1 MNHLGTR
8 TLETE
13 RLILRE
19 FVPEDAVPMNRNWA
33 ADPEVTAF
41 LTWPPHASLHITEEV
56 IRQWIR
62 GYQRPDFYQWA
73 IELKELGQP
82 IGSISV
88 VEHDSDVGRCHIGY
102 CLGKAWWHKG
112 IMTEALSAVM
122 TFLFCEV
129 QANRID
135 SRHDPRNPH
144 SGAVM
149 RKCGMVF
156 EGTHRQSDRNN
167 RGICDASWY
176 AALRAD
182 LKD

>member
-1 MNHLGTR
+1 MNHLGTKL
-8 TLETE
+8 LETD

-19 FVPEDAVPMNRNWA
+19 FVPEDAPAMYRNWA
-33 ADPEVTAF
+33 ADPEVTRF

-62 GYQRPDFYQWA
+62 GYQKPDFYEWA
-73 IELKELGQP
+73 IELKELHQP

-88 VEHDSDVGRCHIGY
+88 VELDNEVGRCHVGY
-102 CLGKAWWHKG
+102 CLGKQWWNKG
-112 IMTEALSAVM
+112 VMTEALGAVM
-122 TFLFCEV
+122 SFLFDEV

-135 SRHDPRNPH
+135 SRHDTCNPR

-149 RKCGMVF
+149 RKCGMRY

-167 RGICDASWY
+167 QGICDAAWY
-176 AALRAD
+176 AALRTER
-182 LKD
+182 

>member
-1 MNHLGTR
+1 MNHLGTKLLK
-8 TLETE
+8 TD

-19 FVPEDAVPMNRNWA
+19 FVPEDAPAMYKNWA

-82 IGSISV
+82 VGSISV
-88 VEHDSDVGRCHIGY
+88 VSYNNDVDSAQVGY
-102 CLGKAWWHKG
+102 CLGKAWWNRG
-112 IMTEALSAVM
+112 IMTEALTAVM
-122 TFLFCEV
+122 EFLFQEV
-129 QANRID
+129 NASRVEA
-135 SRHDPRNPH
+135 RHDTRNPR

-149 RKCGMVF
+149 RKCGMEF
-156 EGTHRQSDRNN
+156 EGTLRRSDRNN
-167 RGICDASWY
+167 QGICDASWY
-176 AALRAD
+176 AALA
-182 LKD
+182 KKP